1 MINTDLLGLIKYR
14 QQQYTLDIHGTVNLG
29 TLKALDIKVV
39 STNANTY
46 PKVSMD
52 YNNNVYVTVVDSS
65 GNPLGAVDV
74 VLDIYYIV

>member
-1 MINTDLLGLIKYR
+1 MIKYR
-14 QQQYTLDIHGTVNLG
+14 QQQYTLSINGVVNLG
-29 TLKALDIKVV
+29 TIKLLDVKVV

-52 YNNNVYVTVVDSS
+52 YNNNVYVTVVDGS

-74 VLDIYYIV
+74 VLDIYYII